1 MNKSKFAHIT
11 SPMIKQAVIP
21 AAGLGTRFLPV
32 TKILPKEL
40 LPIVE
45 RPALEYV
52 IEELA
57 ESGIEEVILILSPEK
72 ESIFTYFSEG
82 GFIDQMLEERGHGE
96 KLGELRKLLSRIR
109 FKRVYQK
116 VPLGLGH
123 AVLCAK
129 REIKNPFF
137 AVVLPDDL
145 VVSKKPCLQQLIN
158 QHKKTGK
165 NILAVEEVEK
175 NQVSSYGIVGSAQKI
190 GTKKSFPISQIVEKP
205 TIAEAPSRYAVVGR
219 YILSKY
225 IFDHLEN
232 DTEKKHGEIQLTT
245 SIEKFVEQNQVQGLA
260 FEGKRIDVGQPLGF
274 VKANITYGL
283 KHKKF
288 GKEIAQFVREVNQ

>member
-1 MNKSKFAHIT
+1 MIT
-11 SPMIKQAVIP
+11 QAVIP

-45 RPALEYV
+45 RPALEFV
-52 IEELA
+52 VEELA
-57 ESGIEEVILILSPEK
+57 ESGIEEIILILSPEK
-72 ESIFTYFSEG
+72 ESIFEYFSEG

-96 KLGELRKLLSRIR
+96 KLTELRKLLKRIR

-129 REIKNPFF
+129 REIVNPFF

-145 VVSKKPCLQQLIN
+145 VFSKKPCLKQLIDE
-158 QHKKTGK
+158 HRKTGK
-165 NILAVEEVEK
+165 NILAVEKVDK
-175 NQVSSYGIVGSAQKI
+175 DHVSSYGIIGSKEKL
-190 GTKKSFPISQIVEKP
+190 GSKKSFGISQVIEKP
-205 TIAEAPSRYAVVGR
+205 KAQEAPSRYAIIGR

-225 IFDHLEN
+225 IFDHLET
-232 DTEKKHGEIQLTT
+232 DTTQHHGEIQLTT
-245 SIEKFVEQNQVQGLA
+245 SIERFVEQNQVQGLA

-274 VKANITYGL
+274 VKANITFGL

-288 GKEIAQFVREVNQ
+288 GKEIAQFVREVNR

>member
-1 MNKSKFAHIT
+1 
-11 SPMIKQAVIP
+11 MIKQAVIP

-45 RPALEYV
+45 RPALEFIV
-52 IEELA
+52 EELA
-57 ESGIEEVILILSPEK
+57 ESGIEEIILVLSQEK
-72 ESIFTYFSEG
+72 ESIFEYFSEG

-96 KLGELRKLLSRIR
+96 KLTALRKLLKRIR

-129 REIKNPFF
+129 HQIKDPFF

-145 VVSKKPCLQQLIN
+145 VFSKKPCLKQLIEEHN
-158 QHKKTGK
+158 KHKK
-165 NILAVEEVEK
+165 NIIAVETVDREH
-175 NQVSSYGIVGSAQKI
+175 VSSYGIVASHEKI
-190 GTKKSFPISQIVEKP
+190 GTKKSFPISGVVEKP
-205 TIAEAPSRYAVVGR
+205 KPSEAPSRHAIIGR
-219 YILSKY
+219 YILSKE
-225 IFDHLEN
+225 IFDYLET
-232 DTEKKHGEIQLTT
+232 DTEHKHGEIQLTT
-245 SIEKFVEQNQVQGLA
+245 SIEKLVERNLVQGFT

-274 VKANITYGL
+274 VKANITFGL

>member
-1 MNKSKFAHIT
+1 
-11 SPMIKQAVIP
+11 MIRQAVIP

-45 RPALEYV
+45 RPALEFIV
-52 IEELA
+52 EELA
-57 ESGIEEVILILSPEK
+57 ESGIEEVVLVLSPEK
-72 ESIFTYFSEG
+72 ESIYEYFSEG

-96 KLGELRKLLSRIR
+96 KLTALRKLLKRIR

-116 VPLGLGH
+116 VPLGLGD

-129 REIKNPFF
+129 REIKDPFF
-137 AVVLPDDL
+137 SVILPDDL
-145 VVSKKPCLQQLIN
+145 VFSKKPCLRQLIDEH
-158 QHKKTGK
+158 HKTKK
-165 NILAVEEVEK
+165 NVIAVEKVEK
-175 NQVSSYGIVGSAQKI
+175 DQVSSYGIVGSEEKL
-190 GTKKSFPISQIVEKP
+190 GTKKSFSLSHVVEKP
-205 TIAEAPSRYAVVGR
+205 KVSEAPSRYAIIGR
-219 YILSKY
+219 YILSRE
-225 IFDHLEN
+225 IFNHLEN
-232 DTEKKHGEIQLTT
+232 DTNKKHGEIQLTT
-245 SIEKFVEQNQVQGLA
+245 SIEKLVEQKEVRGFV

-274 VKANITYGL
+274 VKANITFGL

>member
-1 MNKSKFAHIT
+1 
-11 SPMIKQAVIP
+11 MIKQAVIP

-45 RPALEYV
+45 RPALEYI

-57 ESGIEEVILILSPEK
+57 ESGIEEVILVLSPEK
-72 ESIFTYFSEG
+72 ESIYEYFSEG

-96 KLGELRKLLSRIR
+96 KLLELRTLLKRIR

-116 VPLGLGH
+116 VPLGLGD
-123 AVLCAK
+123 AILCAK
-129 REIKNPFF
+129 RDIKDDYFS
-137 AVVLPDDL
+137 VVLPDDL
-145 VVSKKPCLQQLIN
+145 VISQQPCLKQLIDE
-158 QHKKTGK
+158 HMKTKKS
-165 NILAVEEVEK
+165 ILGVEQVHQD
-175 NQVSSYGIVGSAQKI
+175 QVSAYGIVSSSVEI
-190 GTKKSFPISQIVEKP
+190 GNQKSFPINYVVEKP
-205 TIAEAPSRYAVVGR
+205 AIDKAPSNYAIIGR
-219 YILSKY
+219 YILSKS
-225 IFDHLEN
+225 IFNHLEK
-232 DTEKKHGEIQLTT
+232 DESRSGGEIQLTT
-245 SIEKFVEQNQVQGLA
+245 SIEKLVEENNVNGFV

-288 GKEIAQFVREVNQ
+288 GKQIAEFIREIIQ

>member
-1 MNKSKFAHIT
+1 M
-11 SPMIKQAVIP
+11 
-21 AAGLGTRFLPV
+21 
-32 TKILPKEL
+32 
-40 LPIVE
+40 
-45 RPALEYV
+45 

-72 ESIFTYFSEG
+72 ESIYEYFSEG

-96 KLGELRKLLSRIR
+96 KLVELRKLLKRIR

-129 REIKNPFF
+129 REIQDPFF

-145 VVSKKPCLQQLIN
+145 VFSKKPCLKQLIDE
-158 QHKKTGK
+158 HKKNKK
-165 NILAVEEVEK
+165 NILAVEEVDKEH
-175 NQVSSYGIVGSAQKI
+175 VSAYGIVASAEKI
-190 GTKKSFPISQIVEKP
+190 KPKKSFSIARVVEKP
-205 TIAEAPSRYAVVGR
+205 KINEAPSRHAIIGR
-219 YILSKY
+219 YILSKE
-225 IFDHLEN
+225 IFDYLEN
-232 DTEKKHGEIQLTT
+232 DTDHKQGEIQLTT
-245 SIEKFVEQNQVQGLA
+245 SIDKLVAKNQVKGFA

-274 VKANITYGL
+274 VKANITFGL

-288 GKEIAQFVREVNQ
+288 GKEIAQFVKEMNR

>member
-1 MNKSKFAHIT
+1 
-11 SPMIKQAVIP
+11 MIKQAVIP

-45 RPALEYV
+45 RPALEFI

-72 ESIFTYFSEG
+72 ESIYEYFSEG

-96 KLGELRKLLSRIR
+96 QLVSLRKLLKRIR

-116 VPLGLGH
+116 VPLGLGD

-129 REIKNPFF
+129 REIQDPFF
-137 AVVLPDDL
+137 SVVLPDDL
-145 VVSKKPCLQQLIN
+145 VFSNKPCLKQLMDE
-158 QHKKTGK
+158 HARTKK
-165 NILAVEEVEK
+165 NILAVEKVARE
-175 NQVSSYGIVGSAQKI
+175 QVSSYGIVSTPGEIELQ
-190 GTKKSFPISQIVEKP
+190 KSFPIDLVVEKP
-205 TIAEAPSRYAVVGR
+205 KISEAPSNYAIVGR
-219 YILSKY
+219 YILSKT
-225 IFDHLEN
+225 IFDYLEE
-232 DTEKKHGEIQLTT
+232 DAQSGKKGEVQLTT
-245 SIEKFVEQNQVQGLA
+245 AIAKLVEKKEVEGFA

-274 VKANITYGL
+274 VKANITFGL
-283 KHKKF
+283 KHEKF
-288 GKEIAQFVREVNQ
+288 GKEIAEFIREINQ

>member
-1 MNKSKFAHIT
+1 
-11 SPMIKQAVIP
+11 MIKQAVIP

-45 RPALEYV
+45 RPALELI

-72 ESIFTYFSEG
+72 ESIYEYFSEG

-96 KLGELRKLLSRIR
+96 KLTDLRKLLKKIR

-116 VPLGLGH
+116 VPRGLGD

-129 REIKNPFF
+129 AHITDPFF
-137 AVVLPDDL
+137 AIVLPDDL
-145 VVSKKPCLQQLIN
+145 VYSKKPCLKQMIDEHN
-158 QHKKTGK
+158 KTKK
-165 NILAVEEVEK
+165 NIIAVEKVAKE
-175 NQVSSYGIVGSAQKI
+175 QVSSYGIVSPSEKI
-190 GTKKSFPISQIVEKP
+190 VPKKSFAIDYVVEKP
-205 TIAEAPSRYAVVGR
+205 KIASAPSQYAIIGR
-219 YILSKY
+219 YILSKNIFEY
-225 IFDHLEN
+225 IEQN
-232 DTEKKHGEIQLTT
+232 SQEQHGEIQLTT
-245 SIEKFVEQNQVQGLA
+245 AIEKLVESNLVRGFA
-260 FEGKRIDVGQPLGF
+260 FEGLRIDVGQPLGF
-274 VKANITYGL
+274 VKANITFGL

-288 GKEIAQFVREVNQ
+288 GKEITRFVKEVSR

>member
-1 MNKSKFAHIT
+1 
-11 SPMIKQAVIP
+11 MIKTAVIP

-45 RPALEYV
+45 RPALEFV

-82 GFIDQMLEERGHGE
+82 GFVDQMLEERGHGE
-96 KLGELRKLLSRIR
+96 KLSELRKLLKRIK

-116 VPLGLGH
+116 VPLGLGD

-129 REIKNPFF
+129 REIKDPFF

-145 VVSKKPCLQQLIN
+145 VFSKKPCLKQLVN
-158 QHKKTGK
+158 EHRKTKKS
-165 NILAVEEVEK
+165 IIAVEKVDK
-175 NQVSSYGIVGSAQKI
+175 DQVSSYGIVASNEKI
-190 GTKKSFPISQIVEKP
+190 GLKKSFSISHVVEKP
-205 TIAEAPSRYAVVGR
+205 KISEAPSRMAIIGR
-219 YILSKY
+219 YILPRI
-225 IFDHLEN
+225 IFEHLEN
-232 DTEKKHGEIQLTT
+232 DKDHKHGEIQLTT
-245 SIEKFVEQNQVQGLA
+245 SIDKLVAQDLVRGFV

-274 VKANITYGL
+274 VKANITFGL

-288 GKEIAQFVREVNQ
+288 GKEIAQFVKEVNQ

>member
-1 MNKSKFAHIT
+1 
-11 SPMIKQAVIP
+11 MIKQAVIP

-45 RPALEYV
+45 RPALEFI

-57 ESGIEEVILILSPEK
+57 ESGIQEVILVLSHEK

-82 GFIDQMLEERGHGE
+82 GFIDQMLEERGHGG
-96 KLGELRKLLSRIR
+96 KLLELRKLLKRIK

-116 VPLGLGH
+116 VPLGLGD

-129 REIKNPFF
+129 REITDPFF
-137 AVVLPDDL
+137 TVVLPDDL
-145 VVSKKPCLQQLIN
+145 VFSKKPCLKQLIDE
-158 QHKKTGK
+158 HSRTKK
-165 NILAVEEVEK
+165 NIIAVEKVDRD
-175 NQVSSYGIVGSAQKI
+175 QVSSYGIVGSDEKLGA
-190 GTKKSFPISQIVEKP
+190 KKSFVISHVVEKP
-205 TIAEAPSRYAVVGR
+205 KIADAPSRYAIIGR
-219 YILSKY
+219 YILSKS
-225 IFDHLEN
+225 IFDHLQS
-232 DTEKKHGEIQLTT
+232 DTQKRHGEIQLTT
-245 SIEKFVEQNQVQGLA
+245 SIEKLVEKKLVRGFV

-274 VKANITYGL
+274 VKANITFGL

-288 GKEIAQFVREVNQ
+288 GKEIADFVREVNR

>member
-1 MNKSKFAHIT
+1 
-11 SPMIKQAVIP
+11 MIKQAVIP

-45 RPALEYV
+45 RPALEFV
-52 IEELA
+52 VEELA
-57 ESGIEEVILILSPEK
+57 ESGIEEIILILSQEK
-72 ESIFTYFSEG
+72 ESIYEYFSEG

-96 KLGELRKLLSRIR
+96 KLTELKKLLKRIR

-129 REIKNPFF
+129 REIKDPFF

-145 VVSKKPCLQQLIN
+145 VFSKKPCLKQLIN
-158 QHKKTGK
+158 EHKKTKK
-165 NILAVEEVEK
+165 NILAVEEVDK
-175 NQVSSYGIVGSAQKI
+175 DHVSSYGIVASSEKI
-190 GTKKSFPISQIVEKP
+190 GTKKSFSIARVVEKP
-205 TIAEAPSRYAVVGR
+205 KINEAPSRHAIIGR
-219 YILSKY
+219 YILSKE
-225 IFDHLEN
+225 IFDYIEG
-232 DTEKKHGEIQLTT
+232 DTDQKQGEIQLTT
-245 SIEKFVEQNQVQGLA
+245 SIDKLVAKNQVKGFA

-274 VKANITYGL
+274 VKANITFGL

-288 GKEIAQFVREVNQ
+288 GKEIAQFIKEISK

>member
-1 MNKSKFAHIT
+1 
-11 SPMIKQAVIP
+11 MIKQAVIP

-45 RPALEYV
+45 RPALEFV

-96 KLGELRKLLSRIR
+96 KLGELRKLLKRIR

-129 REIKNPFF
+129 REINAPFF

-145 VVSKKPCLQQLIN
+145 VLSKKPCLKQLIVEH
-158 QHKKTGK
+158 QKTGK
-165 NILAVEEVEK
+165 NIIAVEKVDK
-175 NQVSSYGIVGSAQKI
+175 AHVSSYGIVGSDQKI
-190 GTKKSFPISQIVEKP
+190 GVKKYFPISEIVEKP
-205 TIAEAPSRYAVVGR
+205 KISDAPSMYAVVGR

-245 SIEKFVEQNQVQGLA
+245 SIEKFVEQNQVQGLV

-274 VKANITYGL
+274 VKANITFGL

-288 GKEIAQFVREVNQ
+288 GKEIAQFVREVNR